1 VDDVAM
7 TGWAADVARD
17 VARLLPLQARE
28 GA

>member
-7 TGWAADVARD
+7 TGRAGNVARD